1 MINKPLLMRMPR
13 RSYLALLG
21 AILLGGLQA
30 LAMNLPLNWGVAAAL
45 LQGLSLCGL
54 VVLLNALDQP
64 LRAGRQGFFLG
75 WAFATAWLSGSFW
88 WLFISMNRFG
98 GLAAPLAALSV
109 LALAAALSIYYAL
122 AAAFYARWRAAHLPL
137 AEPKAT
143 FAFSFAI
150 RRISQASH
158 AQGPRSPLWAALVF
172 ASAWTLAELA
182 RGTWFT
188 GFPWGAGGYAQVDG
202 LAPLLAP
209 WVGVYGVGA
218 VVAFWAA
225 AGALGLAN
233 GFTPQKGMWGW
244 MGLFLVFLGWVVIA
258 KMGGAPAHPSLP
270 EKSSVPLT
278 LTLLQGHIPQDEKF
292 EGNRGVPR
300 ALAWYREQIQAAV
313 TSAAAMGKPSLVITP
328 ETAVPLLPQDLPAGY
343 WESLTTLPPNQALLL
358 GLPLGDWQRGYSNS
372 VLGFQGG
379 AIYRY
384 DKHHLVPFGEF
395 IPYGFRWF
403 TDLLHMPMGDFKR
416 GGLSQPPFDWQG
428 QRLAP
433 LICYEDLFGE
443 ELGPLFENPAPESG
457 DKAPTILV
465 SMSNLA
471 WFGDSTAVTQH
482 LQISRLRAM
491 EFARPVVRAT
501 NTGATA
507 GIDAQGRVTDLL
519 PPFSR
524 GLLKTEV
531 TGGNGLTPYA
541 WWVSRWGLLP
551 LAGLAL
557 LICLVAFGTQ
567 RGLKSAIR
575 PI

>member
-54 VVLLNALDQP
+54 VVLLNAVDQP

-98 GLAAPLAALSV
+98 GLAAPLAALAV

-143 FAFSFAI
+143 FAFSL

-158 AQGPRSPLWAALVF
+158 AQRPRSPLWAALVF

-233 GFTPQKGMWGW
+233 GFTPQKGRWGW
-244 MGLFLVFLGWVVIA
+244 MGLFLAFCGWVVIA
-258 KMGGAPAHPSLP
+258 KMGGVPAHPSAL
-270 EKSSVPLT
+270 EKPSVPLT
-278 LTLLQGHIPQDEKF
+278 LTLLQGHIL
-292 EGNRGVPR
+292 NV
-300 ALAWYREQIQAAV
+300 ALQ
-313 TSAAAMGKPSLVITP
+313 
-328 ETAVPLLPQDLPAGY
+328 
-343 WESLTTLPPNQALLL
+343 
-358 GLPLGDWQRGYSNS
+358 
-372 VLGFQGG
+372 QG
-379 AIYRY
+379 
-384 DKHHLVPFGEF
+384 
-395 IPYGFRWF
+395 
-403 TDLLHMPMGDFKR
+403 
-416 GGLSQPPFDWQG
+416 QG
-428 QRLAP
+428 QR
-433 LICYEDLFGE
+433 D
-443 ELGPLFENPAPESG
+443 
-457 DKAPTILV
+457 
-465 SMSNLA
+465 
-471 WFGDSTAVTQH
+471 
-482 LQISRLRAM
+482 
-491 EFARPVVRAT
+491 
-501 NTGATA
+501 A
-507 GIDAQGRVTDLL
+507 G
-519 PPFSR
+519 F
-524 GLLKTEV
+524 
-531 TGGNGLTPYA
+531 
-541 WWVSRWGLLP
+541 
-551 LAGLAL
+551 
-557 LICLVAFGTQ
+557 F
-567 RGLKSAIR
+567 
-575 PI
+575 